1 GRARGGPEDRPGRS
15 AQADAPRRG
24 RRPRRRAR
32 RLQPRLGGRGA
43 RPGPRAPGRRA
54 GASGRGRRQRPDA
67 RRARRRRGPR
77 RAARSAARG
86 AGLLRAL
93 RVRARRRR
101 GHRGARPQVGRP
113 LPGPLAGGGE
123 GLLGRRV
130 PLRRALRRAV
140 SARGGERPEAGRPLI
155 GVLGG
160 MGPASSVDLYANV
173 VALTR
178 AASDRDH
185 VRLVLDGDP
194 VVPDRQAAVAGTG
207 PSAGPAI
214 VAKALRLKA
223 AGAEVLAMACH
234 AAHAYQADVEAAT
247 GLPFVS
253 LVEVAVEA
261 ARAAAPAAAAAGLL
275 ATPATL
281 TARLYEGPA
290 AAAGLALVTP
300 DELRDG
306 GARLMDLVWR
316 VTAGGLGPRGRAAA
330 PAAAA
335 AGLLATP
342 PTLTARLY
350 EGPAAAAG
358 LALVTPDDLRDGRER
373 LMDLV
378 WRVKAGDLGPDVRA
392 GMRELAAALVAAGAG
407 VVVAACTEVPLVL
420 GEDDVAVPLVDAT
433 AALAA
438 RLVALGAAPGG

>member
-1 GRARGGPEDRPGRS
+1 VSARRGDRPG
-15 AQADAPRRG
+15 
-24 RRPRRRAR
+24 
-32 RLQPRLGGRGA
+32 
-43 RPGPRAPGRRA
+43 
-54 GASGRGRRQRPDA
+54 
-67 RRARRRRGPR
+67 
-77 RAARSAARG
+77 
-86 AGLLRAL
+86 
-93 RVRARRRR
+93 
-101 GHRGARPQVGRP
+101 
-113 LPGPLAGGGE
+113 
-123 GLLGRRV
+123 
-130 PLRRALRRAV
+130 
-140 SARGGERPEAGRPLI
+140 AGRPLI

-160 MGPASSVDLYANV
+160 MGPAASVDLYAKV

-300 DELRDG
+300 D
-306 GARLMDLVWR
+306 
-316 VTAGGLGPRGRAAA
+316 
-330 PAAAA
+330 
-335 AGLLATP
+335 
-342 PTLTARLY
+342 
-350 EGPAAAAG
+350 
-358 LALVTPDDLRDGRER
+358 DLRDGRER